1 MIRYKTNKQAF
12 LIAALVILLCL
23 VSLMGATYALF
34 TETAE
39 NGTIGV
45 ITTAGDIKVDIVN
58 AADEQ
63 DSLVGEVLQFQTS
76 DTQRDIL
83 FEPGATFYTQG
94 FKIKNTGDIPINFR
108 LYISEDEKIDM
119 EEFNRAFD
127 VWISTSKTNNADAK
141 KITEFTDRLE
151 VGHSSE
157 ATYYLF
163 IKMKESVGND
173 FQGKTYTGIGITVYA
188 VQGNV
193 DVKEQSNEANS

>member
-1 MIRYKTNKQAF
+1 MIRYKTNRQA
-12 LIAALVILLCL
+12 LIIAVIVILLCL

-34 TETAE
+34 METAE

-58 AADEQ
+58 ALDEQ

-127 VWISTSKTNNADAK
+127 VWISTSKTNTADAK
-141 KITEFTDRLE
+141 KITEFTDYLE
-151 VGHSSE
+151 VGCSSE

-163 IKMKESVGND
+163 IKMKENVGNE
-173 FQGKTYTGIGITVYA
+173 FQGKTYTGIGVTVYA

-193 DVKEQSNEANS
+193 EAKEQTNE

>member
-1 MIRYKTNKQAF
+1 MFRYQTSKQACI
-12 LIAALVILLCL
+12 IAVLVILLCL
-23 VSLMGATYALF
+23 VSLTGATLALF
-34 TETAE
+34 TSQAR

-58 AADEQ
+58 ALDEQ

-76 DTQRDIL
+76 AAQQEIR
-83 FEPGATFYTQG
+83 FEPGATFHTQG

-108 LYISEDEKIDM
+108 LSISNDERLDM

-127 VWISTSKTNNADAK
+127 VWISTSKTDYRQGT
-141 KITEFTDRLE
+141 KITEFTGHLG
-151 VGHSSE
+151 VGDVSE
-157 ATYYLF
+157 QEYYLY
-163 IKMKESVGND
+163 IKMKETVGNE

-193 DVKEQSNEANS
+193 SVEE

>member
-1 MIRYKTNKQAF
+1 MIRYKTNRQA
-12 LIAALVILLCL
+12 LIIAALVILLCL

-45 ITTAGDIKVDIVN
+45 VTTAGDIKVDIVN

-76 DTQRDIL
+76 DAQREIL

-151 VGHSSE
+151 VGCSSE

-173 FQGKTYTGIGITVYA
+173 FQGKTYTGIGVTVYA

>member
-1 MIRYKTNKQAF
+1 MIRYKTNRQA
-12 LIAALVILLCL
+12 LIIAVLVILLCL

-58 AADEQ
+58 ALDEQ

-127 VWISTSKTNNADAK
+127 VWISTSKTNTADAK
-141 KITEFTDRLE
+141 KITEFTDYLE
-151 VGHSSE
+151 VGCSSE

-163 IKMKESVGND
+163 IKMKETVDNE
-173 FQGKTYTGIGITVYA
+173 FQGKTYSGIGITVYA

-193 DVKEQSNEANS
+193 NVEE